1 MIKKIFSWFQAIRP
15 CSLGASVAPV
25 MVGSAMAYGDGFF
38 HRPSALAALAVA
50 VFVQIGTNLSNDYFD
65 FKSGVDRPGHGRPT
79 SAILSG
85 ALSPSEVKVGF
96 VLAFAVA
103 AVAANTLV
111 IRAGIPALV
120 IAAASIISGLLYTA
134 GRWSLSRLGLGDF
147 FVLIFFGPVAVAG
160 TYYVQ
165 SFEYN
170 TAVILSGFMPGF
182 LSAAILVVN
191 NLRDI
196 ATDAG
201 AGRRTLAVRF
211 GKAFTRMEYLFCILA
226 ASAVPVIVDHI
237 TGDHRW
243 LFTDF
248 LMIFLAIPLVHSVF
262 TSDDPKVLNRTLA
275 LTALLLMI
283 QSLAYSILW
292 LL

>member
-1 MIKKIFSWFQAIRP
+1 MKKILSWFHAIRP
-15 CSLGASVAPV
+15 HSLFASIAPV

-38 HRPSALAALAVA
+38 HFPSACAALIIA

-65 FKSGVDRPGHGRPT
+65 YKSGVDKPGHGRPH

-85 ALSPSEVKVGF
+85 SLSASEVKIGF

-111 IRAGIPALV
+111 IRLGTPALV
-120 IAAASIISGLLYTA
+120 IALASIISGLLYTA
-134 GRWSLSRLGLGDF
+134 GRWSLSRLGMGDI

-160 TYYVQ
+160 TYYAQ

-170 TAVILSGFMPGF
+170 GAVILTGFMTGF
-182 LSAAILVVN
+182 LSVGILVVN

-196 ATDAG
+196 LTDAR
-201 AGRRTLAVRF
+201 AGRKTMAVRF
-211 GKAFTRMEYLFCILA
+211 GKAFTRMQYLFCILA
-226 ASAVPVIVDHI
+226 AAAVPVKVHDM
-237 TGDHRW
+237 TGERGW
-243 LFTDF
+243 MLVSSLTA
-248 LMIFLAIPLVHSVF
+248 FLAIPLVHDVF
-262 TSDDPKVLNRTLA
+262 TSDDPKVLNRALA
-275 LTALLLMI
+275 LTSLILLV
-283 QSLAYSILW
+283 QSLVYSIAW

>member
-1 MIKKIFSWFQAIRP
+1 MQKIFAWFNAIRP
-15 CSLGASVAPV
+15 QSLLASIAPV
-25 MVGSAMAYGDGFF
+25 MVGGALALGDGFF
-38 HRPSALAALAVA
+38 HMPSVVAALIVA

-85 ALSPSEVKVGF
+85 ALTSSEVKVGF
-96 VLAFAVA
+96 VMAFAVA

-111 IRAGIPALV
+111 IRAGTPALI
-120 IAAASIISGLLYTA
+120 IAVLSIVSGLIYTA
-134 GRWSLSRLGLGDF
+134 GRWSLSRVGLGDL

-170 TAVILSGFMPGF
+170 TAVILAGFMTGF
-182 LSAAILVVN
+182 LSVAILVVN

-196 ATDAG
+196 STDAQ

-211 GKAFTRMEYLFCILA
+211 GKAFTRMEYLFCILMA
-226 ASAVPVIVDHI
+226 AALPVAVYYLVAERACI
-237 TGDHRW
+237 
-243 LFTDF
+243 LASS
-248 LMIFLAIPLVHSVF
+248 LMVFLAIPLIHDVF
-262 TSDDPKVLNRTLA
+262 TSDDPKVLNRALA
-275 LTALLLMI
+275 LTAILLLV
-283 QSLAYSILW
+283 QSLVFSITW